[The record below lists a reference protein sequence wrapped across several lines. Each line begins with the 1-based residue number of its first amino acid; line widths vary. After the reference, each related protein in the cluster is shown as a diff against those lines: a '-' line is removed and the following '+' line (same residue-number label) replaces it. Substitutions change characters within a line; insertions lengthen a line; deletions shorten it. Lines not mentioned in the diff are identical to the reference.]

1 MASTPDETIPR
12 RAWMALFVST
22 LVVFLAVINVTSVN
36 VAFPSIRE
44 DLDASDA
51 QLSWVIGAYNLV
63 VAALLMAAGRLAD
76 SIGRRKVYLP
86 GVAVFAV
93 GSMLCALAPDAG
105 WLIFAR
111 VVQGVGGSITM
122 AAGFAVMLPEF
133 PPTRRSTPIGISGAA
148 GALGAVVGPVVGSLL
163 IDAFSWR
170 AIFWINVP
178 LCLLAIVLGPRFLS
192 ESSDP
197 EATGHIDWVGVAV
210 GTFSVGAAMFAITQS
225 DSWGPFDGRVVGL
238 VVVAVVLAVVLVKR
252 SRVHPE
258 PLIDLDLF
266 RFRSFTSANIGSTF
280 YGLAF
285 VGGALASSL
294 MLQDVWDLPI
304 REVGLAFAPSPV
316 LAAIVSSLA
325 GRWADR
331 IGHRWI
337 LTSGCLLSA
346 FAYVLYLLTFDETA
360 APWSQYVPLSL
371 FLGVGV
377 GLTVSTWSSAGVSD
391 VPPSRFG
398 VAGATINTLRQAAT
412 GLGVTL
418 AVVFVESAGDV
429 TTLLGIQRA
438 YMFVTVGYLLAAAS
452 VAMTFPSG
460 SARDRAAATATEA
473 GSTHRG

>member
-1 MASTPDETIPR
+1 MTSAPDETIPR

-44 DLDASDA
+44 DLDATDA

-86 GVAVFAV
+86 GVAIFAV
-93 GSMLCALAPDAG
+93 GSMFCALAPDTG
-105 WLIFAR
+105 WLIAAR

-170 AIFWINVP
+170 GIFWINVP
-178 LCLLAIVLGPRFLS
+178 LCLLALALGPRYLS
-192 ESSDP
+192 ESRDP
-197 EATGHIDWVGVAV
+197 EATGRIDWLGVAFGTLAV
-210 GTFSVGAAMFAITQS
+210 GGAMFAITQS
-225 DSWGPFDGRVVGL
+225 DTWGVFDGRVIGL
-238 VVVAVVLAVVLVKR
+238 VGVALVLAVLLVKR
-252 SRVHPE
+252 SRNHPE

-304 REVGLAFAPSPV
+304 REVGLVFAPSPV
-316 LAAIVSSLA
+316 LAAIVSSFA

-337 LTSGCLLSA
+337 LTVGCLVSA
-346 FAYVLYLLTFDETA
+346 FAYVLYLLIFDDTA
-360 APWSQYVPLSL
+360 APWSEYVPVSL
-371 FLGVGV
+371 LLGIGVGM
-377 GLTVSTWSSAGVSD
+377 TVSTWSSAGIAD
-391 VPPSRFG
+391 VPPARFG

-412 GLGVTL
+412 GLGVAL
-418 AVVFVESAGDV
+418 AVSFVESAGEV

-438 YMFVTVGYLLAAAS
+438 YVFVTVGYLLAAAS
-452 VAMTFPSG
+452 VALTFPAG
-460 SARDRAAATATEA
+460 SARDRAEAGVTEAATAR
-473 GSTHRG
+473 RG